1 MFLGQSNITIT
12 KFLLHE
18 TGSYNK
24 QYRRPYNTNLTG
36 STMNAIVEKLQ
47 YANDFMP
54 SAMAG
59 LANQFISPVATPE
72 REIEMVNGW
81 NERRM
86 RFMMEVVVDNYTG
99 GRIIEVV
106 LGYTSHVGVGI
117 SGSIDPRMEFY
128 INSVMHIRESIDFT
142 PTGNRK
148 YTTVSDNSHILVDN
162 NWKGITSN
170 EVVQRMRP
178 EDVYVTIGRTHLTDL
193 KPGTTYDTRAVLSTM
208 PVKSRRANANSAN
221 YMATVIKGYNDATI
235 SSPLEANS
243 YSILEAA
250 RGNSSEGL
258 ISHDPFLSAIGNI
271 RGYNSGNSF
280 TYNDLQMLDQN
291 VEHVTKVKLMAPTH
305 RVSVHQTGQTADW
318 GASDLNTSVATIL
331 SNAVPGM
338 LMELALTKVILMATN
353 RTIGCVI
360 KTTIIDVE
368 GFSNGDNSNAI
379 AIFITRLENEVLRDI
394 SYNGS
399 MDFAVEMHIDLLGET
414 WIKLSLNGQPAI
426 DYVTPSFCD
435 ALLTPVITSDDTR
448 AMTLAS
454 DFDTL
459 TSQLIDSR
467 TVRRNAINTNW
478 TSGAI

>member
-1 MFLGQSNITIT
+1 
-12 KFLLHE
+12 
-18 TGSYNK
+18 
-24 QYRRPYNTNLTG
+24 
-36 STMNAIVEKLQ
+36 
-47 YANDFMP
+47 
-54 SAMAG
+54 
-59 LANQFISPVATPE
+59 
-72 REIEMVNGW
+72 
-81 NERRM
+81 
-86 RFMMEVVVDNYTG
+86 
-99 GRIIEVV
+99 
-106 LGYTSHVGVGI
+106 
-117 SGSIDPRMEFY
+117 
-128 INSVMHIRESIDFT
+128 
-142 PTGNRK
+142 
-148 YTTVSDNSHILVDN
+148 
-162 NWKGITSN
+162 
-170 EVVQRMRP
+170 
-178 EDVYVTIGRTHLTDL
+178 
-193 KPGTTYDTRAVLSTM
+193 
-208 PVKSRRANANSAN
+208 
-221 YMATVIKGYNDATI
+221 
-235 SSPLEANS
+235 
-243 YSILEAA
+243 
-250 RGNSSEGL
+250 
-258 ISHDPFLSAIGNI
+258 
-271 RGYNSGNSF
+271 
-280 TYNDLQMLDQN
+280 
-291 VEHVTKVKLMAPTH
+291 MAPTH